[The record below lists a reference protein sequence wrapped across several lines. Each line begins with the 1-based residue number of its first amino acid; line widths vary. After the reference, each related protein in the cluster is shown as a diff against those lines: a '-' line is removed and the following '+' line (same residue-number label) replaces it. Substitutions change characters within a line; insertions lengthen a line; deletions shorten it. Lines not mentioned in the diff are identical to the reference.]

1 MEKKFYKNRSDEVF
15 DGVCAGISDYF
26 GCDVTLCRV
35 LTVFLALC
43 SPLPIV
49 LMYFVVA
56 LVAPYKD

>member
-1 MEKKFYKNRSDEVF
+1 MEKKFYKNNDNAIF

-35 LTVFLALC
+35 LTVLLAVC

-49 LMYFVVA
+49 LLYFVTA
-56 LVAPYKD
+56 LVAPNKD